1 MKLFS
6 KRETLTQNIA
16 YMALM
21 AAINVSFVLL
31 TTLVPFLFF
40 IIVFLLP
47 LTSTVVILFC
57 KKRYFPIYAFAT
69 VGLCMIVTM
78 WNISDTIFYVIP
90 SIFSGLIFGI
100 IVDKKIHTSWLI
112 LIASIVQTLIS
123 FLMIPLTKLIVGIN
137 IVDTFLSVFSLSE
150 FIYKDYLV
158 PPFILFLSLGQITIS
173 YMIIKDEIKKMG
185 IEINQSFSKL
195 DVLLSMIVFIVLIG
209 LIILLVFT
217 LPSVTYLI
225 LGLMI
230 YIGLNLV
237 FYYGIRLKY
246 VGVAAIF
253 AGIFIFILVFA
264 ALYQHVE
271 TPFQLLLISLF
282 FIIETTILF
291 ITNLIKNQIQK
302 SRNKKSL

>member
-1 MKLFS
+1 M
-6 KRETLTQNIA
+6 
-16 YMALM
+16 
-21 AAINVSFVLL
+21 SFNQ
-31 TTLVPFLFF
+31 FL
-40 IIVFLLP
+40 
-47 LTSTVVILFC
+47 
-57 KKRYFPIYAFAT
+57 
-69 VGLCMIVTM
+69 
-78 WNISDTIFYVIP
+78 
-90 SIFSGLIFGI
+90 
-100 IVDKKIHTSWLI
+100 
-112 LIASIVQTLIS
+112 
-123 FLMIPLTKLIVGIN
+123 
-137 IVDTFLSVFSLSE
+137 
-150 FIYKDYLV
+150 
-158 PPFILFLSLGQITIS
+158 
-173 YMIIKDEIKKMG
+173 
-185 IEINQSFSKL
+185 NQSFSKL
-195 DVLLSMIVFIVLIG
+195 DVLLSMVVFIVLIG

-291 ITNLIKNQIQK
+291 ITNLSKNQIQK